1 MKKKIVSVIL
11 CAAMATTV
19 LAGCGSSNTAS
30 TDAAA
35 EETTEDVEAE
45 ATKEEAEDAE
55 AAEGA
60 TDAAEVTT
68 VEPGVLTMGTNATF
82 PPYEYKDGD
91 DVVGIDAEIAQAM
104 ADKLGLQLEIVDM
117 DFDSLVASVQSGK
130 IDMSLAGM
138 TVTEERKQNVDFTDS
153 YATGVQVI
161 IVKEDSDIASADDLE
176 GKLIGVQQ
184 GTTGDILSSDQVEKD
199 SQMKRYPKGSTAIQA
214 LKNGK
219 IDCVVIDS
227 EPAAKFGEKNQ
238 DLKIID
244 GVFETE
250 EYAMCVKKGNTE
262 LLDEMNKALEELKE
276 DGTVDKIIGNY
287 IGDDTGKYQYES
299 PADVDH
305 SKGTLVMA
313 TNAEFE
319 PYEYHEGDGIVGIDV
334 DLSRAICDKMGYDL
348 EILDMEFDSI
358 LPSIAAGKAD
368 FGAAGMTVDA
378 ERQKNADFTDTYAN
392 ASQVVIVRK

>member
-1 MKKKIVSVIL
+1 MKKKIVSVML

-35 EETTEDVEAE
+35 EETAEDVETE
-45 ATKEEAEDAE
+45 AATEEAEDAE
-55 AAEGA
+55 AAEES

-91 DVVGIDAEIAQAM
+91 DVVGIDAEIAQAL

-184 GTTGDILSSDQVEKD
+184 GTTGHLYCADDFGEENVIP
-199 SQMKRYPKGSTAIQA
+199 YANGATAVQA
-214 LKNGK
+214 LLQGK
-219 IDCVVIDS
+219 VDCVVIDQ
-227 EPAAKFGEKNQ
+227 EPAKAFVEANEG
-238 DLKIID
+238 LKIL
-244 GVFETE
+244 ETAYTTE
-250 EYAMCVKKGNTE
+250 DYAAAVSKDNPALTAA
-262 LLDEMNKALEELKE
+262 LNKALQELKD
-276 DGTVDKIIGNY
+276 DGTIQG
-287 IGDDTGKYQYES
+287 
-299 PADVDH
+299 
-305 SKGTLVMA
+305 
-313 TNAEFE
+313 
-319 PYEYHEGDGIVGIDV
+319 
-334 DLSRAICDKMGYDL
+334 
-348 EILDMEFDSI
+348 ILDKYI
-358 LPSIAAGKAD
+358 KA
-368 FGAAGMTVDA
+368 
-378 ERQKNADFTDTYAN
+378 E
-392 ASQVVIVRK
+392 

>member
-45 ATKEEAEDAE
+45 ATTEEAEDAE
-55 AAEGA
+55 AAEEA

-91 DVVGIDAEIAQAM
+91 DVVGIDAEIAQAL

-184 GTTGDILSSDQVEKD
+184 GTTGHLYCSDDFGEDNVIP
-199 SQMKRYPKGSTAIQA
+199 YANGATAVQA
-214 LKNGK
+214 LLQGK
-219 IDCVVIDS
+219 VDCVVIDQ
-227 EPAAKFGEKNQ
+227 EPAKAFVEANEG
-238 DLKIID
+238 LKIL
-244 GVFETE
+244 ETAYTTE
-250 EYAMCVKKGNTE
+250 DYAAAVSKDNP
-262 LLDEMNKALEELKE
+262 ALTAALNSALQELKD
-276 DGTVDKIIGNY
+276 DGTIQG
-287 IGDDTGKYQYES
+287 
-299 PADVDH
+299 
-305 SKGTLVMA
+305 
-313 TNAEFE
+313 
-319 PYEYHEGDGIVGIDV
+319 
-334 DLSRAICDKMGYDL
+334 
-348 EILDMEFDSI
+348 ILDKYI
-358 LPSIAAGKAD
+358 KA
-368 FGAAGMTVDA
+368 
-378 ERQKNADFTDTYAN
+378 E
-392 ASQVVIVRK
+392 

>member
-1 MKKKIVSVIL
+1 MKKKIVSVML

-30 TDAAA
+30 TDATA

-91 DVVGIDAEIAQAM
+91 DVVGIDAEIAQAL

-184 GTTGDILSSDQVEKD
+184 GTTGHLYCSDDFGEDNVIP
-199 SQMKRYPKGSTAIQA
+199 YANGATAVQA
-214 LKNGK
+214 LLQGK
-219 IDCVVIDS
+219 VDCVVIDQ
-227 EPAAKFGEKNQ
+227 EPAKAFVEANEG
-238 DLKIID
+238 LKIL
-244 GVFETE
+244 ETAYTTE
-250 EYAMCVKKGNTE
+250 DYAAAVSKDNP
-262 LLDEMNKALEELKE
+262 ALTAALNSALQELKD
-276 DGTVDKIIGNY
+276 DGTIQG
-287 IGDDTGKYQYES
+287 
-299 PADVDH
+299 
-305 SKGTLVMA
+305 
-313 TNAEFE
+313 
-319 PYEYHEGDGIVGIDV
+319 
-334 DLSRAICDKMGYDL
+334 
-348 EILDMEFDSI
+348 ILDKYI
-358 LPSIAAGKAD
+358 KA
-368 FGAAGMTVDA
+368 
-378 ERQKNADFTDTYAN
+378 E
-392 ASQVVIVRK
+392 

>member
-1 MKKKIVSVIL
+1 MKKKIVSVML

-19 LAGCGSSNTAS
+19 LAGCGNSNTAS

-45 ATKEEAEDAE
+45 AAKEEAEDAE
-55 AAEGA
+55 SAEVA

-91 DVVGIDAEIAQAM
+91 DVVGIDAEIAQAL

-184 GTTGDILSSDQVEKD
+184 GTTGHLYCADDFGEDNVIP
-199 SQMKRYPKGSTAIQA
+199 YANGATAVQA
-214 LKNGK
+214 LLQGK
-219 IDCVVIDS
+219 VDCVVIDQ
-227 EPAAKFGEKNQ
+227 EPAKAFVEANEG
-238 DLKIID
+238 LKILD
-244 GVFETE
+244 TAYTTE
-250 EYAMCVKKGNTE
+250 DYAAAVSKDNP
-262 LLDEMNKALEELKE
+262 ALTAALNSALQELKD
-276 DGTVDKIIGNY
+276 DGTIQG
-287 IGDDTGKYQYES
+287 
-299 PADVDH
+299 
-305 SKGTLVMA
+305 
-313 TNAEFE
+313 
-319 PYEYHEGDGIVGIDV
+319 
-334 DLSRAICDKMGYDL
+334 
-348 EILDMEFDSI
+348 ILDKYI
-358 LPSIAAGKAD
+358 KA
-368 FGAAGMTVDA
+368 
-378 ERQKNADFTDTYAN
+378 E
-392 ASQVVIVRK
+392 

>member
-1 MKKKIVSVIL
+1 MKKKIVSVML

-45 ATKEEAEDAE
+45 AATEEAEDAE
-55 AAEGA
+55 AAEES

-91 DVVGIDAEIAQAM
+91 DVVGIDAEIAQAL

-117 DFDSLVASVQSGK
+117 DFDSLIASVQSGK

-161 IVKEDSDIASADDLE
+161 IVKEDSDIASADDLK

-184 GTTGDILSSDQVEKD
+184 GTTGHLYCADDFGEENVIP
-199 SQMKRYPKGSTAIQA
+199 YANGATAVQA
-214 LKNGK
+214 LLQGK
-219 IDCVVIDS
+219 VDCVVIDQ
-227 EPAAKFGEKNQ
+227 EPAKAFVEANEG
-238 DLKIID
+238 LKIL
-244 GVFETE
+244 ETAYTTE
-250 EYAMCVKKGNTE
+250 DYAAAVSKDNP
-262 LLDEMNKALEELKE
+262 ALTAALNSALQELKD
-276 DGTVDKIIGNY
+276 DGTIQG
-287 IGDDTGKYQYES
+287 
-299 PADVDH
+299 
-305 SKGTLVMA
+305 
-313 TNAEFE
+313 
-319 PYEYHEGDGIVGIDV
+319 
-334 DLSRAICDKMGYDL
+334 
-348 EILDMEFDSI
+348 ILDKYI
-358 LPSIAAGKAD
+358 KA
-368 FGAAGMTVDA
+368 
-378 ERQKNADFTDTYAN
+378 E
-392 ASQVVIVRK
+392 

>member
-1 MKKKIVSVIL
+1 MKKKIVSVML

-35 EETTEDVEAE
+35 EETTEVVEAE

-55 AAEGA
+55 AAEVA

-91 DVVGIDAEIAQAM
+91 DVVGIDAEIAQAL

-138 TVTEERKQNVDFTDS
+138 TVTEERKQNIDFTDS

-184 GTTGDILSSDQVEKD
+184 GTTGHLYCADDFGEDNVIP
-199 SQMKRYPKGSTAIQA
+199 YANGATAVQA
-214 LKNGK
+214 LLQGK
-219 IDCVVIDS
+219 VDCVVIDQ
-227 EPAAKFGEKNQ
+227 EPAKAFVEANEG
-238 DLKIID
+238 LKIL
-244 GVFETE
+244 ETAYTTE
-250 EYAMCVKKGNTE
+250 DYAAAVSKDNP
-262 LLDEMNKALEELKE
+262 ALTAALNSALQELKD
-276 DGTVDKIIGNY
+276 DGTIQG
-287 IGDDTGKYQYES
+287 
-299 PADVDH
+299 
-305 SKGTLVMA
+305 
-313 TNAEFE
+313 
-319 PYEYHEGDGIVGIDV
+319 
-334 DLSRAICDKMGYDL
+334 
-348 EILDMEFDSI
+348 ILDKYI
-358 LPSIAAGKAD
+358 KA
-368 FGAAGMTVDA
+368 
-378 ERQKNADFTDTYAN
+378 E
-392 ASQVVIVRK
+392 

>member
-1 MKKKIVSVIL
+1 ML

-91 DVVGIDAEIAQAM
+91 DVVGIDAEIAQAL

-138 TVTEERKQNVDFTDS
+138 TVTEDRKQNVDFTDS

-184 GTTGDILSSDQVEKD
+184 GTTGHLYCSDDFGEDNVIP
-199 SQMKRYPKGSTAIQA
+199 YANGATAVQA
-214 LKNGK
+214 LLQGK
-219 IDCVVIDS
+219 VDCVVIDQ
-227 EPAAKFGEKNQ
+227 EPAKAFVEANEG
-238 DLKIID
+238 LKIL
-244 GVFETE
+244 ETAYTTE
-250 EYAMCVKKGNTE
+250 DYAAAVSKDNP
-262 LLDEMNKALEELKE
+262 ALTAALNSALQELKD
-276 DGTVDKIIGNY
+276 DGTIQG
-287 IGDDTGKYQYES
+287 
-299 PADVDH
+299 
-305 SKGTLVMA
+305 
-313 TNAEFE
+313 
-319 PYEYHEGDGIVGIDV
+319 
-334 DLSRAICDKMGYDL
+334 
-348 EILDMEFDSI
+348 ILDKYI
-358 LPSIAAGKAD
+358 KA
-368 FGAAGMTVDA
+368 
-378 ERQKNADFTDTYAN
+378 E
-392 ASQVVIVRK
+392 

>member
-1 MKKKIVSVIL
+1 MKKKIVSVML

-35 EETTEDVEAE
+35 EETAEDVEAE

-55 AAEGA
+55 AAEEA

-91 DVVGIDAEIAQAM
+91 DVVGIDAEIAQAL

-138 TVTEERKQNVDFTDS
+138 TVTEERKQSVDFTDS

-184 GTTGDILSSDQVEKD
+184 GTTGHLYCADDFGEDNVIP
-199 SQMKRYPKGSTAIQA
+199 YANGATAVQA
-214 LKNGK
+214 LLQGK
-219 IDCVVIDS
+219 VDCVVIDQ
-227 EPAAKFGEKNQ
+227 EPAKAFVEANEG
-238 DLKIID
+238 LKIL
-244 GVFETE
+244 ETAYTTE
-250 EYAMCVKKGNTE
+250 DYAAAVSKDNP
-262 LLDEMNKALEELKE
+262 ALTAALNSALQELKD
-276 DGTVDKIIGNY
+276 DGTIQG
-287 IGDDTGKYQYES
+287 
-299 PADVDH
+299 
-305 SKGTLVMA
+305 
-313 TNAEFE
+313 
-319 PYEYHEGDGIVGIDV
+319 
-334 DLSRAICDKMGYDL
+334 
-348 EILDMEFDSI
+348 ILDKYI
-358 LPSIAAGKAD
+358 KA
-368 FGAAGMTVDA
+368 
-378 ERQKNADFTDTYAN
+378 E
-392 ASQVVIVRK
+392 

>member
-1 MKKKIVSVIL
+1 MKKKIVSVML

-35 EETTEDVEAE
+35 EETAEDVEAE

-55 AAEGA
+55 AAEEA

-91 DVVGIDAEIAQAM
+91 DVVGIDAEIAQAL

-184 GTTGDILSSDQVEKD
+184 GTTGHLYCADDFGEDNVIP
-199 SQMKRYPKGSTAIQA
+199 YANGATAVQA
-214 LKNGK
+214 LLQGK
-219 IDCVVIDS
+219 VDCVVIDQ
-227 EPAAKFGEKNQ
+227 EPAKAFVEANEG
-238 DLKIID
+238 LKIL
-244 GVFETE
+244 ETAYTTE
-250 EYAMCVKKGNTE
+250 DYAAAVSKDNP
-262 LLDEMNKALEELKE
+262 ALTAALNSALQELKD
-276 DGTVDKIIGNY
+276 DGTIQG
-287 IGDDTGKYQYES
+287 
-299 PADVDH
+299 
-305 SKGTLVMA
+305 
-313 TNAEFE
+313 
-319 PYEYHEGDGIVGIDV
+319 
-334 DLSRAICDKMGYDL
+334 
-348 EILDMEFDSI
+348 ILDKYI
-358 LPSIAAGKAD
+358 KA
-368 FGAAGMTVDA
+368 
-378 ERQKNADFTDTYAN
+378 E
-392 ASQVVIVRK
+392 

>member
-1 MKKKIVSVIL
+1 MKKKIVSVML

-55 AAEGA
+55 AAEAA

-91 DVVGIDAEIAQAM
+91 DVVGIDAEIAQAL

-184 GTTGDILSSDQVEKD
+184 GTTGHLYCSDDFGEDNVIP
-199 SQMKRYPKGSTAIQA
+199 YANGATAVQA
-214 LKNGK
+214 LLQGK
-219 IDCVVIDS
+219 VDCVVIDQ
-227 EPAAKFGEKNQ
+227 EPAKAFVEANEG
-238 DLKIID
+238 LKIL
-244 GVFETE
+244 ETAYTTE
-250 EYAMCVKKGNTE
+250 DYAAAVSKDNP
-262 LLDEMNKALEELKE
+262 ALTAALNSALQELKD
-276 DGTVDKIIGNY
+276 DGTIQG
-287 IGDDTGKYQYES
+287 
-299 PADVDH
+299 
-305 SKGTLVMA
+305 
-313 TNAEFE
+313 
-319 PYEYHEGDGIVGIDV
+319 
-334 DLSRAICDKMGYDL
+334 
-348 EILDMEFDSI
+348 ILDKYI
-358 LPSIAAGKAD
+358 KA
-368 FGAAGMTVDA
+368 
-378 ERQKNADFTDTYAN
+378 E
-392 ASQVVIVRK
+392 